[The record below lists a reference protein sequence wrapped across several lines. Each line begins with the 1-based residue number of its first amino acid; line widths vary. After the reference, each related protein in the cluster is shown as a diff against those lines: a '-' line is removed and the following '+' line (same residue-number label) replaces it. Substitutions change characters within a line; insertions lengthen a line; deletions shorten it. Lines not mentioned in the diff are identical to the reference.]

1 MKPVFVDT
9 SAFVALANKRDRN
22 HASARRC
29 LRSLSRSP
37 RPLITSTDIADEV
50 VTLIRMRIGHRI
62 AVEVGEAIF
71 ESRWCRLLEIDSA
84 LRERAWTLFRR
95 YDDQTFSLTDCTS
108 FAVMQSLGIE
118 DAFTFDRK
126 DFAAAGFVPV
136 PRV

>member
-9 SAFVALANKRDRN
+9 SAFVALANRKDRH
-22 HASARRC
+22 HASACRF
-29 LRSLSRSP
+29 LRSLARSR
-37 RPLITSTDIADEV
+37 RPLVTSTDIADET
-50 VTLIRMRIGHRI
+50 VTLTRMRLGHRI
-62 AVEVGEAIF
+62 AVEIGDAIF

-95 YDDQTFSLTDCTS
+95 YDDQTLSLTDCTS
-108 FAVMQSLGIE
+108 FAVMQSLAIE

-126 DFAAAGFVPV
+126 DFAVVGFVPV